1 MLLTLN
7 PKKIIT
13 TYFSKKKW
21 FSIFSDV
28 IFVVLIILIII
39 PSTRIEVTSFFI
51 KLTSFPPSLMDQGD
65 RFKVSEETNSWL
77 LYDMKGNPVKY
88 SELNKKPVFLNLWA
102 TWCPPCVAEMP
113 GIYDLF
119 KKYGNEVNFVIIS
132 NETTNKIRE
141 FSSSKS
147 MDGLPFYMS
156 NSVPDDFFS
165 KSIPMTF
172 IIDNTGIVVMDKK
185 GAARWNSEK
194 VKRLLDELIDSKL

>member
-1 MLLTLN
+1 M
-7 PKKIIT
+7 
-13 TYFSKKKW
+13 
-21 FSIFSDV
+21 
-28 IFVVLIILIII
+28 VLIILIII